1 MTTRRA
7 AFLLSLATFA
17 YMAGFVALYLDRL
30 YPVFREITRALGS

>member
-1 MTTRRA
+1 MKQRHVV
-7 AFLLSLATFA
+7 LCLSVAMFA